1 VAVAVLWWRGDTRR
15 TIRSRILEERRAVL
29 VHLPPGYHESR
40 SHYPV
45 LYLLDAVG
53 RPSRFSPALSEI
65 GEKIDAMAGEGVGP
79 LIVIG
84 VVNTRRGRDM
94 LPVEAESYPESGG
107 ADRFLACLT
116 EEIIPYVDET
126 FRTTGERL
134 LYGRWDSGL
143 LTLYALLEAPEA
155 FSGYIA
161 SSPTVGHCP
170 DLLATRATRLF
181 TERQSLVKSLFVI
194 YGDDDIPLTR
204 EFVPD
209 LAQVIRERGG
219 PGLRLQV
226 KVVPGG
232 GHIPATSLA
241 DGLRFH
247 FSHR

>member
-1 VAVAVLWWRGDTRR
+1 M
-15 TIRSRILEERRAVL
+15 L

-65 GEKIDAMAGEGVGP
+65 GRQIDAMAVEGVGP

-116 EEIIPYVDET
+116 KEIIPYVDES

-134 LYGRWDSGL
+134 LYGRSDSAL
-143 LTLYALLEAPEA
+143 FTLYALFEAPDA
-155 FSGYIA
+155 FSGYMA

-170 DLLATRATRLF
+170 NLLATRATALF
-181 TERQSLVKSLFVI
+181 AERRSPAKTLFVI
-194 YGDDDIPLTR
+194 YGDDDIPLTLQ
-204 EFVPD
+204 FVPD
-209 LAQVIRERGG
+209 LAHVIREQGG
-219 PGLRLQV
+219 SGLRFQV

-232 GHIPATSLA
+232 GHIPASSLA

-247 FSHR
+247 FSNP